1 MWGIVSIRFSATL
14 KGVNGNGAE
23 QPDAQYLPRLAGV
36 TFAPIFIMGL
46 HRSGTTLLHRLLA
59 ETGCFNY
66 FSAYDVVNVQRLLSD
81 HFTGAREA
89 GKQALRD
96 EFKRLGL
103 TTRIIDETP
112 AAPESPLEYGFA
124 LMRQTNGRPRI
135 TEATLDLFKQ
145 TARKIQL
152 TGDPTRPLLL
162 KNPWDEIYF
171 LEIKRWFPEA
181 KFIFIHRHPAATLN
195 SQMRAMRSLFEKKN
209 EFAAMITPWYRQMWT
224 NPLRRIV
231 GQKLGEPPFRLWEK
245 LMAWQSVRMIRY
257 YLAHF
262 KELPPADC
270 ISLRYEDLCQEPD
283 AIMMRITDFLGA
295 TPPPQITYRDKI
307 APRESKLP
315 ADIIARFQSLRKKL
329 DPYLKE
335 QGYSDPV

>member
-1 MWGIVSIRFSATL
+1 
-14 KGVNGNGAE
+14 
-23 QPDAQYLPRLAGV
+23 
-36 TFAPIFIMGL
+36 MGL

-231 GQKLGEPPFRLWEK
+231 GQKLGESPFRLWEK

>member
-1 MWGIVSIRFSATL
+1 
-14 KGVNGNGAE
+14 VNGNGAE

-152 TGDPTRPLLL
+152 TGDPTRPLL
-162 KNPWDEIYF
+162 
-171 LEIKRWFPEA
+171 
-181 KFIFIHRHPAATLN
+181 
-195 SQMRAMRSLFEKKN
+195 
-209 EFAAMITPWYRQMWT
+209 
-224 NPLRRIV
+224 
-231 GQKLGEPPFRLWEK
+231 
-245 LMAWQSVRMIRY
+245 
-257 YLAHF
+257 
-262 KELPPADC
+262 
-270 ISLRYEDLCQEPD
+270 
-283 AIMMRITDFLGA
+283 
-295 TPPPQITYRDKI
+295 
-307 APRESKLP
+307 
-315 ADIIARFQSLRKKL
+315 
-329 DPYLKE
+329 
-335 QGYSDPV
+335 